1 MFTPEIKK
9 ERIDSFRDKLK
20 ADKNKRIQELAGKL
34 TDLQLKAVLYYS
46 DKKNFNVER
55 VKW

>member
-9 ERIDSFRDKLK
+9 ERVDNFRDKLK
-20 ADKNKRIQELAGKL
+20 VDKNKRVQELAGKL

-55 VKW
+55 L

>member
-20 ADKNKRIQELAGKL
+20 VDKNKRVRELADKL

-46 DKKNFNVER
+46 DKKKFNVECL
-55 VKW
+55 

>member
-20 ADKNKRIQELAGKL
+20 VDKNKRVRELADKL

-46 DKKNFNVER
+46 DKKKFNVECL
-55 VKW
+55 WW

>member
-20 ADKNKRIQELAGKL
+20 ADKNKRIQELADKL